1 MTYKMVSFAEIEK
14 LRASLQFIS
23 FAEAYL
29 YSASQLC
36 SNLASTPSQSTYP
49 RGTVV
54 LSLSRHGIELFLKA
68 AILEKKPDERFNGKS
83 GHDLEFLG
91 KRYAKL
97 YPGGKF
103 AFEIPFGT
111 EEIELVTPDPGVVEE
126 SEKLIADHKK
136 ATPADQINR
145 YPRGID
151 GKPWHGNYGFE
162 PTTFSLEI
170 DRVRKD
176 ITRLKAI
183 IFKG

>member
-1 MTYKMVSFAEIEK
+1 MTYKMVHFAEIQN
-14 LRASLQFIS
+14 LRASLQFLS

-29 YSASQLC
+29 YSAFQLC

-54 LSLSRHGIELFLKA
+54 LSLSYHGIELFFKA
-68 AILEKKPDERFNGKS
+68 AILEKKPGEQFKGKS

-97 YPGGKF
+97 YPDGKF

-126 SEKLIADHKK
+126 IDKFMANHKK
-136 ATPADQINR
+136 ATPPDQINR
-145 YPRGID
+145 YPRDIE
-151 GKPWHGNYGFE
+151 GKPWHGIYAFE
-162 PTTFSLEI
+162 PTTFSFEI
-170 DRVRKD
+170 DRVRND
-176 ITRLKAI
+176 VTRLKEI